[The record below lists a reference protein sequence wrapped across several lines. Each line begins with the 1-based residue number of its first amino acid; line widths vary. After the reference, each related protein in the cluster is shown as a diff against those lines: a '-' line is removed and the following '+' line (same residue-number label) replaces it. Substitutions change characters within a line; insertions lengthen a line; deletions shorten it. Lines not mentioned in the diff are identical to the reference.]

1 MENNRV
7 LALTIFT
14 FAKNCSNAAH
24 RSNKVSQNNAV
35 CPNFCGNLIGNR
47 LTGDDGCDA
56 VDALQLNG
64 VD

>member
-7 LALTIFT
+7 LALPIST
-14 FAKNCSNAAH
+14 FAKNCSNSAH

-35 CPNFCGNLIGNR
+35 CSNFCGNLIGNR
-47 LTGDDGCDA
+47 STGGDGYYA
-56 VDALQLNG
+56 VDAQQLNG